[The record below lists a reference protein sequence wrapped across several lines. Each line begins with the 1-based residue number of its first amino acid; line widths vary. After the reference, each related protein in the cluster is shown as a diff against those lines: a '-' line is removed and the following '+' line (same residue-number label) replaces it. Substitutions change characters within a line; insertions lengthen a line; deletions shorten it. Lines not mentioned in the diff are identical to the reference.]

1 MIEKVKT
8 IHMLGI
14 CQNIIHNSF
23 RTVAD
28 DFNLTID
35 NCPNHTS
42 FITEDK
48 LKKQFSDKTD
58 MFLYE
63 KDGEYIG
70 YFSLIKKS
78 CKIYELDNLS
88 VLPSFRHFGIGREM
102 VEYAKSYVDSKNGER
117 ISIGIIEENTVL
129 KEWYKQ
135 LGFEH
140 KGTKKFE
147 HLPFTVGFME
157 LSINTD

>member
-1 MIEKVKT
+1 MIEK
-8 IHMLGI
+8 INDLNMLGI
-14 CQNIIHNSF
+14 CQNIIQQSF
-23 RTVAD
+23 KTVAEN
-28 DFNLTID
+28 FGLTVE

-48 LKKQFSDKTD
+48 LKKQFSDGAD

-63 KDGEYIG
+63 KDEKYIG

-78 CKIYELDNLS
+78 RSVYELDNLS
-88 VLPSFRHFGIGREM
+88 VLPEFRHMGIGREM
-102 VEYAKSYVDSKNGER
+102 VEYAKNYATLKNGET

-157 LSINTD
+157 LSIN

>member
-1 MIEKVKT
+1 MIEK
-8 IHMLGI
+8 INDLNMLGV
-14 CQNIIHNSF
+14 CQNIIQTSF
-23 RTVAD
+23 KTVAEN
-28 DFNLTID
+28 FGLTVE

-48 LKKQFSDKTD
+48 LKKQFSDGAD

-63 KDGEYIG
+63 KDEKYIG

-78 CKIYELDNLS
+78 RSVYELDNLS
-88 VLPSFRHFGIGREM
+88 VLPEFRHMGIGREM
-102 VEYAKSYVDSKNGER
+102 VGFAKNYANLKNAET

-157 LSINTD
+157 LSIN

>member
-1 MIEKVKT
+1 MIEK
-8 IHMLGI
+8 INDLNMLGI
-14 CQNIIHNSF
+14 CQNIIQQSF
-23 RTVAD
+23 KTVAEN
-28 DFNLTID
+28 FGLTVE

-48 LKKQFSDKTD
+48 LKKQFSDGAD

-63 KDGEYIG
+63 KDEKYIG

-78 CKIYELDNLS
+78 RSVYELDNLS
-88 VLPSFRHFGIGREM
+88 VFPEFRHMGISREM
-102 VEYAKSYVDSKNGER
+102 VEYAKNYANLKNGET

-157 LSINTD
+157 LSIN

>member
-1 MIEKVKT
+1 MIEK
-8 IHMLGI
+8 INDLNMLGI
-14 CQNIIHNSF
+14 CQNIIQQSF
-23 RTVAD
+23 KTVAEN
-28 DFNLTID
+28 FGLTVE

-48 LKKQFSDKTD
+48 LKKQFSDGSD

-63 KDGEYIG
+63 KDEKYIG

-78 CKIYELDNLS
+78 RSVYELDNLS
-88 VLPSFRHFGIGREM
+88 VLPEFRHMGIGREM
-102 VEYAKSYVDSKNGER
+102 VEYAKNYANLKNGET

-157 LSINTD
+157 LSIN

>member
-1 MIEKVKT
+1 MIEK
-8 IHMLGI
+8 INDLNMLGI
-14 CQNIIHNSF
+14 CQNIIQTSF
-23 RTVAD
+23 KTVAEN
-28 DFNLTID
+28 FGLTVE

-48 LKKQFSDKTD
+48 LKKQFSDGAD

-63 KDGEYIG
+63 KDEKYIG

-78 CKIYELDNLS
+78 RSVYELDNLS
-88 VLPSFRHFGIGREM
+88 VFPEFRHMGIGREM
-102 VEYAKSYVDSKNGER
+102 VEYAKNYANLKNGET

-157 LSINTD
+157 LSIN